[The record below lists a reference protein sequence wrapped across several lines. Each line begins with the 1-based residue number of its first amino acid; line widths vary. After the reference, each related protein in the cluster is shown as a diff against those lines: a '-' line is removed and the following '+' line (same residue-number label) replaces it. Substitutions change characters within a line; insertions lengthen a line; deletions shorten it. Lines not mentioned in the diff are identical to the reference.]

1 MIFAMV
7 CLRRLVFAIA
17 ALMVLSGAAF
27 AEPLLWSSL
36 KSGPYT
42 VGFESKWL
50 SDPARTYRLAVSKP
64 EGKLQA
70 RPILLNVWY
79 PAAPAKS
86 KPMIHREY
94 FNIQSKD
101 AAFKLVSEQLSAYA
115 SDVAAKEFLGKAA
128 DKRSPEENAVLNRI
142 LSAAT
147 AAHRSAKAAPGKFPL
162 VVYHA
167 GYGSS
172 FEDNAA
178 LCEYLASHG
187 FVVVGSAYQSLDGK
201 SFNIEGNEGSGQD
214 IRFLIG
220 HCVRMPNVDGS
231 HIGYVGHSGGAH
243 TGIVYQ
249 THAGNRIDAT
259 VSLDTTQDYYSMA
272 DWRWKP
278 MTDAVVARMDE
289 MTNPILFMAGP
300 EAGFDMA
307 DRMKFT
313 PRTIFTV
320 DSISH
325 NDYISQGSQTR
336 LAKSWLK
343 PDSAELKQTAAT
355 IQDRYSR
362 ICEVT
367 RAYLTKHLKGD
378 SKLLDALA
386 QKYDQPVRLDNC
398 TLSFIPVGQ
407 VGPGAYDAGKNLPPN
422 PRDIRALI
430 SKVGAVETV
439 KILERFK
446 DQIKTAAVYDAQFV
460 FALLFQLYA
469 DGKIDDAKTI
479 YAAYKGAGVDVE
491 ESILGQAK
499 FGNFLKYVD
508 YEERCYRIMLAV
520 DPGNKKAEE
529 GLKAMGKSG

>member
-1 MIFAMV
+1 MSCA
-7 CLRRLVFAIA
+7 AIA
-17 ALMVLSGAAF
+17 
-27 AEPLLWSSL
+27 EPMLWGSL
-36 KSGPYT
+36 KSGPYA
-42 VGFESKWL
+42 VGFQSKWI
-50 SDPARTYRLAVSKP
+50 SDPTRTYQLAVNKE

-70 RPILLNVWY
+70 RPILLNIWY
-79 PAAPAKS
+79 PATLGKT
-86 KPMIHREY
+86 KPMTHREY
-94 FNIQSKD
+94 FNILSNDPSYKM
-101 AAFKLVSEQLSAYA
+101 LSEQLKAYA
-115 SDVAAKEFLGKAA
+115 LEVAAKEIVGKAA
-128 DKRSPEENAVLNRI
+128 DKRTPEDNAAFDRMLN
-142 LSAAT
+142 SAT
-147 AAHRSAKAAPGKFPL
+147 AAHRNAKAVPGKFPL

-187 FVVVGSAYQSLDGK
+187 FVVVGSAFQSLDGK
-201 SFNIEGNEGSGQD
+201 SFNIEANEGSGQD
-214 IRFLIG
+214 IRFVIG
-220 HCVRMPNVDGS
+220 YCLSMANVEGK
-231 HIGYVGHSGGAH
+231 HIGFVGHSGGAH
-243 TGIVYQ
+243 TGIIYQ

-300 EAGFDMA
+300 QAGFDMA

-336 LAKSWLK
+336 LAESWLK

-367 RAYLTKHLKGD
+367 RAYLTRHLKGD
-378 SKLLDALA
+378 SKLMDELA
-386 QKYDQPVRLDNC
+386 HRYDQPVRVDNC
-398 TLSFIPVGQ
+398 TLSFVPVGQ
-407 VGPGAYDAGKNLPPN
+407 VGPLPYDPSKKLPPN
-422 PRDIRALI
+422 PRDVRPLLAKL
-430 SKVGAVETV
+430 GAVETG
-439 KILERFK
+439 KIIEQFK
-446 DQIKTAAVYDAQFV
+446 DQIKTAAVYDAQFA
-460 FALLFQLYA
+460 FALLFQLYS
-469 DGKIDDAKTI
+469 DGKLEDTKAI
-479 YAAYKGAGVDVE
+479 YGAYVNAGVNVE
-491 ESILGQAK
+491 ESILGQARFAK
-499 FGNFLKYVD
+499 FLKYAD
-508 YEERCYRIMLAV
+508 YEERCYRVMLAV
-520 DPGNKKAEE
+520 DPANKKAEE